1 MASGLPVVSTTATAI
16 PEVVPHGRAGLLV
29 PPRDPA
35 ALAEA
40 LLQLLTDRELQQSCR
55 AFGREHVAPFSW
67 DRVAERFLEAVS
79 HPAAAGS

>member
-1 MASGLPVVSTTATAI
+1 VVSTTATAI

-40 LLQLLTDRELQQSCR
+40 LLTLLTDSALQAQQR
-55 AFGREHVAPFSW
+55 AYGRGHVGPFSW

-79 HPAAAGS
+79 PPELSGS

>member
-1 MASGLPVVSTTATAI
+1 VVSTTATAI

-40 LLQLLTDRELQQSCR
+40 LLQLLTDAELKARCR
-55 AFGREHVAPFSW
+55 AYGRGHVAPFRW
-67 DRVAERFLEAVS
+67 DRVAERFLEAVDS
-79 HPAAAGS
+79 ALAPTRDPG